1 MPTLCSAGRRY
12 EYVRS
17 AHPQP
22 STRAR
27 AVTLVVSP
35 TDEKQKRPAQSPVGD
50 ASALGYKQHA
60 DLTLLLPQDAV
71 AADSAPGASVPRLK
85 FVA

>member
-1 MPTLCSAGRRY
+1 MAPATKPQRCCSAR
-12 EYVRS
+12 
-17 AHPQP
+17 
-22 STRAR
+22 TRAR
-27 AVTLVVSP
+27 RSYARSVAR